1 MTKIFTISEEMLD
14 SLASEYMTPE
24 VAAIIVNQVKT
35 QRTILTN
42 ETSTFELKFAQVR
55 ALKEISQWITFADT
69 PDQNLFPEEYIEH
82 KEAWDAICSKV
93 LILQQRLFP
102 KVDAR
107 RLKVF
112 NNMIRNPPEH
122 KDAEEAYWFDQL
134 KTLSG
139 E

>member
-1 MTKIFTISEEMLD
+1 MTKTFTISEEMLD
-14 SLASEYMTPE
+14 SLASEYMTPDA
-24 VAAIIVNQVKT
+24 AAIIVDKVKT
-35 QRTILTN
+35 QQTVST
-42 ETSTFELKFAQVR
+42 TSAFELKFAQVR
-55 ALKEISQWITFADT
+55 ALKEISQWVGFADT
-69 PDQNLFPEEYIEH
+69 PDQNLFPGGYSEH
-82 KEAWDAICSKV
+82 KEAWDAIISKV
-93 LILQQRLFP
+93 LILQQRIFP

-112 NNMIRNPPEH
+112 NDMVRNPLDE

>member
-24 VAAIIVNQVKT
+24 AAAIIVNKVKT
-35 QRTILTN
+35 QRTIRTS
-42 ETSTFELKFAQVR
+42 ETSTFELKFAQAR
-55 ALKEISQWITFADT
+55 ALKEISQWVVFADT
-69 PDQNLFPEEYIEH
+69 PDQNLFPGEYSEH
-82 KEAWDAICSKV
+82 KEAWDAIFNKV

-112 NNMIRNPPEH
+112 NDMVRKPLDE